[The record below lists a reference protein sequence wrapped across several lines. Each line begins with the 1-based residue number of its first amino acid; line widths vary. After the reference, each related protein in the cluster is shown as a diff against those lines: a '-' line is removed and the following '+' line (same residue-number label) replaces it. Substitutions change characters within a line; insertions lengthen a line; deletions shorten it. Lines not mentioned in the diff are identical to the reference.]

1 MSKTMS
7 DKQVVVIG
15 GGTGSFS
22 VLSGMKEYFSNIT
35 ATVNMV
41 DDGGSTGV
49 LRDELGVLPPGDVR
63 QCLVALSD
71 APDDVRQ
78 LFNYRFG
85 EGSLAGHSFGN
96 LFLSAMERMN
106 NDFIGAVEMAA
117 SILQISGRVLP
128 LTIDNCRLCLQNQG
142 KLTRGE
148 SAIGEETVK
157 KGSQPKL
164 WIEPNAII
172 TEQAKIALKK
182 ADAIVVA
189 PGNLY
194 QSLIPS
200 LLVGGVTEAIDTSK
214 AQVIYIA
221 NLVNKPNHTQGFSV
235 MDYVSEI
242 ERFMGK
248 RGIDCVLYNTAE
260 PSEELM
266 KRYALEGEYP
276 VIVDQQALSIS
287 DKKIVGSRLLLTDV
301 IKAQENDTRIARS
314 YIRHDG
320 EAIASALTSII

>member
-1 MSKTMS
+1 MANKKS

-22 VLSGMKEYFSNIT
+22 ILSGLKSYFQHIT

-49 LRDELGVLPPGDVR
+49 LRDELGVLPPGDIR

-71 APDDVRQ
+71 APEDVRR

-106 NDFIGAVEMAA
+106 NDFIGAVDMAA
-117 SILQISGRVLP
+117 NVLQISGKVLP
-128 LTIDNCRLCLQNQG
+128 LTTDNCQLCLDNEG
-142 KLTRGE
+142 SITCGE
-148 SAIGEETVK
+148 SNIGGVYIA
-157 KGSQPKL
+157 KGSRPKL
-164 WIEPNAII
+164 WIEPPARI
-172 TEQAKIALKK
+172 TKEAEQALLA
-182 ADAIVVA
+182 ADAIVIA

-200 LLVGGVTEAIDTSK
+200 LLVDGATEAIDSSS
-214 AQVIYIA
+214 AQVIYIG
-221 NLVNKPNHTQGFSV
+221 NLVNKPSHSKDFSV
-235 MDYVSEI
+235 MDYVNEL

-248 RGIDCVLYNTAE
+248 RGIDTVIYNTDQ
-260 PSEELM
+260 PSRELM
-266 KRYALEGEYP
+266 KRYALEDEHP
-276 VIVDQQALSIS
+276 VIVDEPNLEQSG
-287 DKKIVGSRLLLTDV
+287 KKIISGSFLQVEGIQT
-301 IKAQENDTRIARS
+301 QTNDTRIDRS

-320 EAIASALTSII
+320 QTVAKALAGTI